1 MNFINMQDSDV
12 PERNPQDNDYS
23 GETSLSRLLGKFKKT
38 SVAVQG
44 SVYYIALRSALEATN
59 KNQT

>member
-12 PERNPQDNDYS
+12 LERNPLGNDYR
-23 GETSLSRLLGKFKKT
+23 GETSLSGLLGGLNKIL
-38 SVAVQG
+38 VAVQNNVC
-44 SVYYIALRSALEATN
+44 SIVLRPALEATN

>member
-12 PERNPQDNDYS
+12 LERNPLGKDYS
-23 GETSLSRLLGKFKKT
+23 GETSLSGLLGGLNKIL
-38 SVAVQG
+38 VAVQG
-44 SVYYIALRSALEATN
+44 SIHSIVLRSALEATN